1 MRKLF
6 LKISVLLFVLGIGTN
21 AAWANLD
28 PGQLPAQQLA
38 QLMRPVYKAQ
48 MTGYTS
54 STGGGKVYIVLDED
68 DPRCEDNTC
77 WREGTSNV
85 ALFGL
90 GITTVESMPMTKAN
104 FRCWAQKDPGYFFT
118 GWSFSNLGTD
128 LANDAD
134 NVYTCSVS
142 TSMDSTVIAYYTIYG
157 TFEPIR
163 IADYAISDGNT
174 TAKPAEERYCEQTVV
189 FSLYGDHISAADFKE
204 PTVTG
209 TPGTW
214 TVTSWDYNDTNSE
227 KVTVNV
233 KFVAPDDDVAEYSAN
248 LLLETQA
255 GIKMNVPLAART
267 IAPGVE
273 ALLFSKDNK
282 TTPIERGT
290 LTAMIT
296 AAGST
301 DVVKL
306 NGDYAS
312 AVTIGKSLTLD
323 LNGYTISNK
332 LTVSGGNVTI
342 AYSKY
347 GGTINGTT
355 GTAIDLTGGTLTLN
369 GGHITASAIGVNIA
383 AGATLNQNGATIEAA
398 SAILNN
404 GTLVTTDGTA
414 IGTSQCAVGA
424 SNGST
429 TTINGGS
436 FFAGTSDAAVQI
448 AGATAKAYIKKGT
461 IASSTVSPYSQYG
474 VSATDGAYVE
484 IEKLAVINGN
494 SYALKTDNGGSILVK
509 GGKFNSPSNFQNEV
523 TSDVTL
529 NTAYFRNNYGCD
541 ENGAFKNKHLWRNTS
556 GAEFREGY
564 NYLAGEYA
572 DAQAAG
578 VSVCH
583 IGATSYTTLED
594 ALAFANTTDES
605 LTIILDND
613 YTLPAGYYT
622 IPSNATLLIPY
633 KDENV
638 SVAKIV
644 ERETSY
650 ETPYKFRKLTLSDG
664 VNWNVHGTIEVGGV
678 QSSTAQTNTGAPTG
692 AYGQLQMNA
701 GSRVIMQSGAT
712 LRAWGYVTGDIE
724 HKNTTTHE
732 VPMGEIDVRRGATVY
747 EMFEMGDWGSTIS
760 AGAGLMTN
768 DSIFPLTHYFI
779 QNVEVPT
786 KYHPGAE
793 LISVTSVTELGSI
806 TMCANDI
813 QIIGVSGVHTAMF
826 LMNQED
832 DAENTWVRKWYNPVT
847 DQQVYEVN
855 SGAHIGQL
863 IIPLVS
869 SEVLSIVPQIKVGN
883 NKVEDLL
890 YSVAGVPKGTA
901 FPTELVMN
909 SGQYF
914 LPLTTNFKIHV
925 LTGTLDFTQSTELL
939 PGCELE
945 IDKEATVLIT
955 DEDKD
960 GVQEGSLFIYDYR
973 DWGNFAYGAYARKV
987 SYSPIFGDAPSTR
1000 DISTAEA
1007 LGSAQINVHGTFDTE
1022 YGYVFTTEHGGNIFS
1037 SVEDAGTFKF
1047 TNAAKAADYSEDIVQ
1062 LQGKTRRTIN
1072 CYPAYLKNSAEWV
1085 ASGEDE
1091 YAHTGGTAANTA
1103 YCYLDIDGN
1112 GGHWTLL
1119 EQDGCFVHD
1128 ALNDIYYIKPQEYVA
1143 LANGKTA
1150 NADHTFSD
1158 AAGTGRLFILLTDAE
1173 DNCLQWW
1180 EVEAKDNYYHCI
1192 HPENDTYYE
1201 WDSSK
1206 NKWVEKKFTI
1216 TWKDWNGEPIRDAED
1231 NPVVYQVPYGTQ
1243 AEWLSTNPTRDKNLD
1258 YTYDFTGWSPALGK
1272 VTGDVTYTATY
1283 KEKQIKYTVVFVQ
1296 DGGLEIER
1304 HFLTHNEVPV
1314 CENVPTRTGYILQ
1327 WEPGIE
1333 PVVGNQTYTATWLP
1347 EPPDTF
1353 MVTFKNY
1360 DGTEILKYTGTGEHP
1375 AVEAGVAPTP
1385 PAADPSKPQTNEYTY
1400 AFTGWKGPKG
1410 FTAKNETLPV
1420 ATENAT
1426 YVAQF
1431 SENARTYEIKFY
1443 DENVSRVLK
1452 SENLE
1457 WGATPTPPA
1466 VSKTGTGYTY
1476 TYVWQNK
1483 ADASKTIESVKGNA
1497 DYKPVFTGTPN
1508 KYTVTLRSNLS
1519 GACTFTGAGTYDYGT
1534 SVSIAATPATG
1545 YEFIKWQE
1553 TGNTNADLGEQTIA
1567 GDISLTAIVKE
1578 EGKGDLQ
1585 DLNVGIKEVTT
1596 ISEPTDVM
1604 NLIIT
1609 SDGINA
1615 SSQIINANKI
1625 TLYGNADFVLDQAMT
1640 AGVWYSVAVPWR
1652 VEANGGIYLGNSSK
1666 PAVLGTD
1673 IEIIYYDGAERARN
1687 GKVDACW
1694 VWMKKIS
1701 TKKILEP
1708 GRAYMFLIR
1717 HGSIS
1722 KVTFRKKVQ
1731 EPLLKTETRVEQYN
1745 SQTGNPADGGWNAIA
1760 NPSLFHAVIDA
1771 GANDVVHGMNKGQV
1785 YEADNE
1791 RYVEYDMSKSLVV
1804 GQPIYVQVPAAKS
1817 IVVNSGG
1824 YAPAPA
1830 RRANTQIR
1838 PTNFE
1843 LSLSAN
1849 GTSLADKLT
1858 VRLNENK
1865 EENAYVIGQDLAK
1878 FGVSTK
1884 VAQMWIDRY
1893 NAKLCV
1899 NTMAPESE
1907 TTSFPLGIYAPKAG
1921 NYTIAI
1927 EHAAEADDYAL
1938 YLTKNG
1944 EAIANLSDGAY
1955 TLDLQKGTTTIY
1967 GLRISARAPQV
1978 ATDLGAAVVDA
1989 DGKTTKVLY
1998 NGQVFIIRG
2007 EKIYTVDGQLVK

>member
-1 MRKLF
+1 MIKMRKLF
-6 LKISVLLFVLGIGTN
+6 FKLSMLLFVLGMSTN

-68 DPRCEDNTC
+68 DPRCENNTC
-77 WREGTSNV
+77 WTEGTSNV

-90 GITTVESMPMTKAN
+90 GITTIESMPMTKAN
-104 FRCWAQKDPGYFFT
+104 FRCWAQKNPGYFFT
-118 GWSFSNLGTD
+118 GWSFSNLGAD

-134 NVYTCSVS
+134 NAYTCSVS

-163 IADYAISDGNT
+163 IADYSISGVNT

-189 FSLYGDHISAADFKE
+189 FSLYGDHISTADFKE
-204 PTVTG
+204 PTITG

-214 TVTSWDYNDTNSE
+214 AVTTWDYNDTNSE

-233 KFVAPDDDVAEYSAN
+233 KFVAPDDNVAEYSAN

-267 IAPGVE
+267 ITDGVE

-282 TTPIERGT
+282 TTPIKQGT

-296 AAGST
+296 AAAST

-312 AVTIGKSLTLD
+312 AVTINKSLTLD

-369 GGHITASAIGVNIA
+369 GGYITASAIGVNIA

-461 IASSTVSPYSQYG
+461 IASSTVSSYSQYG
-474 VSATDGAYVE
+474 VSATDGANVE
-484 IEKLAVINGN
+484 IEKLAVVNGN
-494 SYALKTDNGGSILVK
+494 TKALKTDNGGKILVK
-509 GGKFNSPSNFQNEV
+509 GGKFYSPYYFHQGDEA
-523 TSDVTL
+523 DVTL
-529 NTAYFRNNYGCD
+529 NTAYFK
-541 ENGAFKNKHLWRNTS
+541 ENSGYEEFKDKHLWRNTS

-564 NYLAGEYA
+564 NYLAGEYS
-572 DAQAAG
+572 DAQVAG

-678 QSSTAQTNTGAPTG
+678 QSSTARTNTGAPTG

-701 GSRVIMQSGAT
+701 GSHVILQNGAT

-732 VPMGEIDVRRGATVY
+732 VPMGEIDVRRGAKVY

-793 LISVTSVTELGSI
+793 LISVTSVTELNAI

-826 LMNQED
+826 LMNQEA

-863 IIPLVS
+863 VIPLVS
-869 SEVLSIVPQIKVGN
+869 SEVLSIVPGVSIGNKTVG
-883 NKVEDLL
+883 ELL
-890 YSVAGVPKGTA
+890 EQHAGVPQGTP

-973 DWGNFAYGAYARKV
+973 DWGNFAYGANAQKV

-1007 LGSAQINVHGTFDTE
+1007 LGSAKINVHGTFDTE

-1047 TNAAKAADYSEDIVQ
+1047 TNAAKPAEYSEDIVQ
-1062 LQGKTRRTIN
+1062 LQGNTRRTIH
-1072 CYPAYLKNSAEWV
+1072 CYPAYLKNSAEWF
-1085 ASGEDE
+1085 ANGGSE
-1091 YAHTGGTAANTA
+1091 YAQTGGTEKNTS

-1112 GGHWTLL
+1112 GGRWTKL
-1119 EQDGCFVHD
+1119 EQDGCFVYE
-1128 ALNDIYYIKPQEYVA
+1128 ALSGIYYIKPQEYVA

-1150 NADHTFSD
+1150 NDDHTYSD
-1158 AAGTGRLFILLTDAE
+1158 AAGAGRLFILMTDE
-1173 DNCLQWW
+1173 FGLDCQWW
-1180 EVEAKDNYYHCI
+1180 EVEAKENYFHCI
-1192 HPENDTYYE
+1192 HPDNDTYYE
-1201 WDSSK
+1201 WDGS
-1206 NKWVEKKFTI
+1206 KWVEKKFTI
-1216 TWKDWNGEPIRDAED
+1216 TWKDWD
-1231 NPVVYQVPYGTQ
+1231 GT
-1243 AEWLSTNPTRDKNLD
+1243 TIT
-1258 YTYDFTGWSPALGK
+1258 TYS
-1272 VTGDVTYTATY
+1272 
-1283 KEKQIKYTVVFVQ
+1283 
-1296 DGGLEIER
+1296 
-1304 HFLTHNEVPV
+1304 VPV
-1314 CENVPTRTGYILQ
+1314 L
-1327 WEPGIE
+1327 
-1333 PVVGNQTYTATWLP
+1333 
-1347 EPPDTF
+1347 
-1353 MVTFKNY
+1353 
-1360 DGTEILKYTGTGEHP
+1360 
-1375 AVEAGVAPTP
+1375 
-1385 PAADPSKPQTNEYTY
+1385 
-1400 AFTGWKGPKG
+1400 
-1410 FTAKNETLPV
+1410 
-1420 ATENAT
+1420 
-1426 YVAQF
+1426 
-1431 SENARTYEIKFY
+1431 
-1443 DENVSRVLK
+1443 
-1452 SENLE
+1452 
-1457 WGATPTPPA
+1457 
-1466 VSKTGTGYTY
+1466 
-1476 TYVWQNK
+1476 
-1483 ADASKTIESVKGNA
+1483 
-1497 DYKPVFTGTPN
+1497 
-1508 KYTVTLRSNLS
+1508 
-1519 GACTFTGAGTYDYGT
+1519 
-1534 SVSIAATPATG
+1534 PAT
-1545 YEFIKWQE
+1545 
-1553 TGNTNADLGEQTIA
+1553 
-1567 GDISLTAIVKE
+1567 
-1578 EGKGDLQ
+1578 
-1585 DLNVGIKEVTT
+1585 
-1596 ISEPTDVM
+1596 
-1604 NLIIT
+1604 
-1609 SDGINA
+1609 
-1615 SSQIINANKI
+1615 
-1625 TLYGNADFVLDQAMT
+1625 
-1640 AGVWYSVAVPWR
+1640 
-1652 VEANGGIYLGNSSK
+1652 
-1666 PAVLGTD
+1666 
-1673 IEIIYYDGAERARN
+1673 
-1687 GKVDACW
+1687 
-1694 VWMKKIS
+1694 
-1701 TKKILEP
+1701 
-1708 GRAYMFLIR
+1708 
-1717 HGSIS
+1717 
-1722 KVTFRKKVQ
+1722 
-1731 EPLLKTETRVEQYN
+1731 
-1745 SQTGNPADGGWNAIA
+1745 
-1760 NPSLFHAVIDA
+1760 
-1771 GANDVVHGMNKGQV
+1771 
-1785 YEADNE
+1785 
-1791 RYVEYDMSKSLVV
+1791 
-1804 GQPIYVQVPAAKS
+1804 
-1817 IVVNSGG
+1817 
-1824 YAPAPA
+1824 
-1830 RRANTQIR
+1830 
-1838 PTNFE
+1838 
-1843 LSLSAN
+1843 
-1849 GTSLADKLT
+1849 
-1858 VRLNENK
+1858 
-1865 EENAYVIGQDLAK
+1865 
-1878 FGVSTK
+1878 
-1884 VAQMWIDRY
+1884 
-1893 NAKLCV
+1893 
-1899 NTMAPESE
+1899 
-1907 TTSFPLGIYAPKAG
+1907 
-1921 NYTIAI
+1921 
-1927 EHAAEADDYAL
+1927 
-1938 YLTKNG
+1938 
-1944 EAIANLSDGAY
+1944 
-1955 TLDLQKGTTTIY
+1955 
-1967 GLRISARAPQV
+1967 
-1978 ATDLGAAVVDA
+1978 
-1989 DGKTTKVLY
+1989 
-1998 NGQVFIIRG
+1998 
-2007 EKIYTVDGQLVK
+2007 